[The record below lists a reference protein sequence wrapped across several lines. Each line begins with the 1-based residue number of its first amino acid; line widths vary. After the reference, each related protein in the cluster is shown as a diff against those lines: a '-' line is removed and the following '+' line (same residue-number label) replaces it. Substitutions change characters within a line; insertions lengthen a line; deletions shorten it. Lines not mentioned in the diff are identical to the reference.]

1 MYWEATVNSPQ
12 SFLPQPSSHICFHV
26 ACLAFWATSAHCWF
40 ASSFSSTSIPVPLCS
55 AAFNQLITQSAV
67 ISFLLTIRKL
77 AFVLNNSLVLKRINA
92 CSKVGAEKKNG
103 SVLVQLR
110 ALLSAEGP
118 FSVLQ
123 NNRNLRFV
131 QYCPVTSYFIN
142 LNLGA

>member
-1 MYWEATVNSPQ
+1 M
-12 SFLPQPSSHICFHV
+12 
-26 ACLAFWATSAHCWF
+26 
-40 ASSFSSTSIPVPLCS
+40 
-55 AAFNQLITQSAV
+55 

-77 AFVLNNSLVLKRINA
+77 AFVLNNSLVLKHINA

-118 FSVLQ
+118 FSVSQ